1 MNEENEEETR
11 LRALFARYPGQ
22 VLPTPECSD
31 NDGGG
36 TPAAVLVPLVRRES
50 GLQVLLT
57 QRSDAL
63 EHHAGQIS
71 FPGGR
76 VEPEDASAVVT
87 ALREARE
94 ETGLAPEAVEILG
107 ELPQYRTTTGFSI
120 SPQVGIVT
128 PPFTLR
134 LQASEV
140 VEAFEL
146 PFACFNDP
154 ARYQRISV
162 FVPSLN
168 ANRDYFEITCRGRTI
183 WGATA
188 GILWRL
194 AGALRAVE

>member
-1 MNEENEEETR
+1 MNEEETR

-22 VLPTPECSD
+22 PVPTPECAD

-36 TPAAVLVPLVRRES
+36 TPAAVLVPLVRRAP

-57 QRSDAL
+57 KRSEAL

-76 VEPEDASAVVT
+76 VEAQDASAADT

-94 ETGLAPEAVEILG
+94 EIGLAPEAVEILG

-120 SPQVGIVT
+120 TPQVAIVT
-128 PPFTLR
+128 PPFALR
-134 LQASEV
+134 LQTSEV
-140 VEAFEL
+140 DEAFEL
-146 PFACFNDP
+146 PFACFCDP
-154 ARYQRISV
+154 AHYRRISV

-168 ANRDYFEITCRGRTI
+168 ANRDYFEIVCQQRTI

-194 AGALRAVE
+194 AGALRAQADV

>member
-1 MNEENEEETR
+1 MNPQEAQ
-11 LRALFARYPGQ
+11 LRALFARHPNRP
-22 VLPTPECSD
+22 LPTPECSD

-76 VEPEDASAVVT
+76 VEVEDASAVHT

-94 ETGLAPEAVEILG
+94 ETGLPPEAVEILG

-120 SPQVGIVT
+120 TPQVGIVT

-146 PFACFNDP
+146 PFARFCDP
-154 ARYQRISV
+154 AQYRRITI

-194 AGALRAVE
+194 AGALRTVE

>member
-1 MNEENEEETR
+1 MNEEETR

-22 VLPTPECSD
+22 PLPTPECSD

-36 TPAAVLVPLVRRES
+36 TPAAVLVPLVRRAQ

-57 QRSDAL
+57 KRSDAL

-76 VEPEDASAVVT
+76 VEPQDASAADT
-87 ALREARE
+87 ALREAHE
-94 ETGLAPEAVEILG
+94 ETGLPPEAVELLG

-120 SPQVGIVT
+120 TPLVGIVT
-128 PPFTLR
+128 PPFVLR

-146 PFACFNDP
+146 PFARLCDP
-154 ARYQRISV
+154 AQYRRISA

-168 ANRDYFEITCRGRTI
+168 EYRDYFEITCQNRTI

-194 AGALRAVE
+194 AGALRAAD

>member
-1 MNEENEEETR
+1 MNEEETR

-22 VLPTPECSD
+22 PVPTPECAD

-36 TPAAVLVPLVRRES
+36 TPAAVLVPLVRRAP

-57 QRSDAL
+57 KRSEAL

-76 VEPEDASAVVT
+76 VEAQDASAADT

-94 ETGLAPEAVEILG
+94 EIGLAPEAVEILG

-120 SPQVGIVT
+120 TPQVAIVT
-128 PPFTLR
+128 PPFALR

-140 VEAFEL
+140 VEAFEV
-146 PFACFNDP
+146 PFACFCDP
-154 ARYQRISV
+154 ARYQRITV

-168 ANRDYFEITCRGRTI
+168 ANRDYFEITCQGRTI

-194 AGALRAVE
+194 AGALRAQD